1 MLVCIPPTLIFSK
14 VYLGHSVLFISLLT
28 CVCVAVQY
36 MQYHGVEYEILALPT
51 NEPNKSFNLVFQLAE
66 RLEAFK
72 LNR

>member
-1 MLVCIPPTLIFSK
+1 MSGAGADVVCLVL
-14 VYLGHSVLFISLLT
+14 
-28 CVCVAVQY
+28 QY

-72 LNR
+72 LNRFVDVFLLT